1 MITSYCNKIK
11 RKSAKN
17 FECKLANGHTGK
29 CNSFPFLAHLKTT
42 NSKIA
47 KKIEQDAYHTR
58 GNKTKPFKNR
68 SFRWD
73 NPISNNQ
80 ASTMK
85 TQKNKGIPKKEYA
98 TQEECFKVA
107 QKLTRLVYEMENAP
121 ECPDEIKPYLDQVP
135 DKVNNPCICPLC
147 KEKLDI
153 HSFGESQ
160 WGQAVIELWH
170 TKPLNETTFEHNAN
184 NIAWGHRACNI
195 AQNDKTLS
203 ETLDWFEEILK
214 AHNRI

>member
-1 MITSYCNKIK
+1 MTTLCNKIS

-17 FECKLANGHTGK
+17 FECKLAQGHLGI
-29 CNSFPFLAHLKTT
+29 CNPFPFLAALK
-42 NSKIA
+42 NSNPKVA

-73 NPISNNQ
+73 NAISNQQ
-80 ASTMK
+80 ALTMK
-85 TQKNKGIPKKEYA
+85 TLQNQGIPKKEYA
-98 TQEECFKVA
+98 TQEDCFKVA
-107 QKLTRLVYEMENAP
+107 QKLTRLVYEMGNAP
-121 ECPDEIKPYLDQVP
+121 DCPDEIKLYLDQIP
-135 DKVNNPCICPLC
+135 NKQNNPCVCPLC
-147 KEKLDI
+147 KEKLNIQDFNN
-153 HSFGESQ
+153 SL

-170 TKPLNETTFEHNAN
+170 IKPLNENTFEHNVD

-195 AQNDKTLS
+195 AQNDKTLDD
-203 ETLDWFEEILK
+203 TLDWFEKILK